1 MDKLET
7 LWAREQIRDLLH
19 TYCHGIDR
27 RDWDLVRSCFGE
39 DLEHSHASFAGN
51 ADEFIEFASGF
62 LNEVAVSHHSVSNA
76 KIEIAEDGKSAH
88 SDANFIA
95 FHMIE
100 DGKVPRYSFP
110 SNGQG
115 TDWVVAGRYMDDLRL
130 RDGAWVIVKRQA
142 YNQWTQS
149 TPI

>member
-100 DGKVPRYSFP
+100 DGKVP
-110 SNGQG
+110 NLAKQQ
-115 TDWVVAGRYMDDLRL
+115 TQL
-130 RDGAWVIVKRQA
+130 QA
-142 YNQWTQS
+142 YHFLTKYKGLIDSEEQS
-149 TPI
+149 IIFWSTILLTLI